1 MIGMIDIR
9 YGMDYGMDYGMIGMK
24 YGDFHAGSGR
34 RCPRRPA
41 REATWKAP
49 ARCDVVR
56 CCQFEVRQEARGRGE
71 QPFPSGGAEVMY
83 ENLSESG
90 SEFRGVRTI
99 SASLDGVQPCR
110 RELGST
116 DLAQA
121 GLQMETLARDGAGAR
136 AADLATRAS

>member
-56 CCQFEVRQEARGRGE
+56 CCQFEVRQHVRDRGE
-71 QPFPSGGAEVMY
+71 QPFPSGALEGVF
-83 ENLSESG
+83 G
-90 SEFRGVRTI
+90 GRGHVREP
-99 SASLDGVQPCR
+99 G
-110 RELGST
+110 
-116 DLAQA
+116 
-121 GLQMETLARDGAGAR
+121 
-136 AADLATRAS
+136 

>member
-9 YGMDYGMDYGMIGMK
+9 YDMDYGMDYGMIGMK

-49 ARCDVVR
+49 ARRDVVH

-71 QPFPSGGAEVMY
+71 QPFPSGGGRGHVREPGGALV
-83 ENLSESG
+83 
-90 SEFRGVRTI
+90 EFRGVR
-99 SASLDGVQPCR
+99 SFR
-110 RELGST
+110 RRST
-116 DLAQA
+116 VLTVPSRT
-121 GLQMETLARDGAGAR
+121 GLNYACSGRV
-136 AADLATRAS
+136 AD

>member
-49 ARCDVVR
+49 ARCDVVH

-71 QPFPSGGAEVMY
+71 QPFPSGG
-83 ENLSESG
+83 G
-90 SEFRGVRTI
+90 RGHVREP
-99 SASLDGVQPCR
+99 G
-110 RELGST
+110 
-116 DLAQA
+116 
-121 GLQMETLARDGAGAR
+121 
-136 AADLATRAS
+136 

>member
-1 MIGMIDIR
+1 MIGMIDVR

-83 ENLSESG
+83 ENLGESG
-90 SEFRGVRTI
+90 GVQGRAI
-99 SASLDGVQPCR
+99 FSASLDGVQPCR
-110 RELGST
+110 REL
-116 DLAQA
+116 AQ
-121 GLQMETLARDGAGAR
+121 LTSLRPSCRWRRTLP
-136 AADLATRAS
+136 AALGRRIWL

>member
-1 MIGMIDIR
+1 MIGMIDVR

-56 CCQFEVRQEARGRGE
+56 CCQFEVRQHVRDRGE
-71 QPFPSGGAEVMY
+71 QPFPSGALEGVFGGPRSCTRTWVRAG
-83 ENLSESG
+83 ES
-90 SEFRGVRTI
+90 RGV
-99 SASLDGVQPCR
+99 SEVFGAAR
-110 RELGST
+110 RC
-116 DLAQA
+116 
-121 GLQMETLARDGAGAR
+121 
-136 AADLATRAS
+136 

>member
-1 MIGMIDIR
+1 MIGMTGIR
-9 YGMDYGMDYGMIGMK
+9 YGMK

-56 CCQFEVRQEARGRGE
+56 CCQFEVRQHVRDRGE
-71 QPFPSGGAEVMY
+71 QPFPSGALEGVFGGPRSCTRTWVRA
-83 ENLSESG
+83 G
-90 SEFRGVRTI
+90 EFRGVRTM
-99 SASLDGVQPCR
+99 SASLDGVDRAVENWAQ
-110 RELGST
+110 ST
-116 DLAQA
+116 LAQA
-121 GLQMETLARDGAGAR
+121 ELQIEYKQHITRGSR